1 MIRDVDVFDVEEMC
15 YDAKHVQEV
24 VVALEKGVDKYFDK
38 FIETKAGT
46 ISKDNDF
53 SKFQTNFNAV
63 IKQNKVNYALNF
75 NEIMA
80 ESINKFLED
89 KNDNRQNYIDIFNLE
104 GIEEY
109 EDGDESA
116 FKIVLR
122 DKCPI
127 IRRTLKNTQAKELDS
142 YRKAFSFAQ
151 ADELHTVTHKL
162 CLFGEDYQ
170 KEYDEKKYDNIKSYE
185 ELQVQDLDT
194 EDYTVY
200 GVIGGGI
207 KSHMLYKVWPHLF
220 SNRSQ
225 TAMWALWFLTK
236 PNTFNCKYGSEFL
249 MFDANNGLL
258 YQHNYFYPYEL
269 FHYYAFSVYKMLK
282 NKMSKYG
289 VIINPQYRYTIVDT
303 FLEYVSS
310 IEDNKKEMN
319 DATAKIKNREN
330 SYA

>member
-1 MIRDVDVFDVEEMC
+1 MIRDIENNNVEEMC

-24 VVALEKGVDKYFDK
+24 VNAIEKGFDKYFDK

-46 ISKDNDF
+46 ISKGNDF
-53 SKFQTNFNAV
+53 AKFQTNFNV
-63 IKQNKVNYALNF
+63 VVKQKKVDYAMNF
-75 NEIMA
+75 KEIMS
-80 ESINKFLED
+80 ESISKFLDD
-89 KNDNRQNYIDIFNLE
+89 KNDNRQSYIDIFNLD

-116 FKIVLR
+116 FKTVLR

-127 IRRTLKNTQAKELDS
+127 IRKTLKAPAKELDK
-142 YRKAFSFAQ
+142 YRLDFKYSNPNDLLA
-151 ADELHTVTHKL
+151 VTYNL

-170 KEYDEKKYDNIKSYE
+170 KEYDEKEYDSISSYE
-185 ELQVQDLDT
+185 DFQMQDLDT

-207 KSHMLYKVWPHLF
+207 KSHMLYKVWPHIF

-236 PNTFNCKYGSEFL
+236 PNTFNCRYGSEFL
-249 MFDANNGLL
+249 MFDTDNGLL

-269 FHYYAFSVYKMLK
+269 FHYYAFCVYKMLQ

-289 VIINPQYRYTIVDT
+289 VVIDPNYRFTIVDT
-303 FLEYVSS
+303 FFEFVSNV
-310 IEDNKKEMN
+310 EENKKEMN

-330 SYA
+330 YYA